1 MGKEKLISRNETG
14 GGKKT
19 KKYGGQEIGGRV
31 FFLFFFLFKLEM
43 LGMVQKRALKLYTNS
58 AARRE
63 YVRCKSRT
71 SNRCEGEA
79 GWEGQSRG
87 GINPY

>member
-14 GGKKT
+14 GGKKSMVVR
-19 KKYGGQEIGGRV
+19 KLGVGC
-31 FFLFFFLFKLEM
+31 FFFFFFLFKLEI

>member
-1 MGKEKLISRNETG
+1 M
-14 GGKKT
+14 
-19 KKYGGQEIGGRV
+19 
-31 FFLFFFLFKLEM
+31 FFLSFFLLFKLEM

-58 AARRE
+58 AARRV

-79 GWEGQSRG
+79 GREGRSRG